1 MTASIDVAFT
11 PADVRDTEVAVV
23 VDVLRASS
31 TIVTALAAGW
41 RQVLCAADVDTA
53 RGLRGPGRALAGE
66 QECKPIEGF
75 DYGNSPEALQSAP
88 EAELVLCTTN
98 GTPAIIA
105 AADAADEVIVAALLN
120 LDAILGA
127 VPEGSEVTIVCSGT
141 DGRFA
146 LEDAYL
152 AGRLVHRMGGKRTD
166 AALAAEQLA
175 GSYPDSLTPLGQSAD
190 AAVLKATGQTA
201 DIAFCARES
210 VFDVVPRVTAVEGRL
225 ATVGQISDKDKPMD
239 QAKPL
244 LGLSVLRRTL
254 SV

>member
-31 TIVTALAAGW
+31 TIVTALAAGL

-66 QECKPIEGF
+66 QKCRPIEGF

-120 LDAILGA
+120 LDAVLGA

-141 DGRFA
+141 DKRFA

-152 AGRLVHRMGGKRTD
+152 AGRLVDRLSGKRTD
-166 AALAAEQLA
+166 AALAAERLA
-175 GSYPDSLTPLGQSAD
+175 ASYPDPQTPLGQCAD

-201 DIAFCARES
+201 DIAFCAQES
-210 VFDVVPRVTAVEGRL
+210 VFDVVPRVT
-225 ATVGQISDKDKPMD
+225 TVDAGVAIVAQTSDKDNPMD